1 MYIVKEVDTMETLL
15 QAVANYG
22 FPMVVSVYLLLRL
35 EVRMAELNQSIQ
47 ELIKTIAISYKKV

>member
-1 MYIVKEVDTMETLL
+1 METLL